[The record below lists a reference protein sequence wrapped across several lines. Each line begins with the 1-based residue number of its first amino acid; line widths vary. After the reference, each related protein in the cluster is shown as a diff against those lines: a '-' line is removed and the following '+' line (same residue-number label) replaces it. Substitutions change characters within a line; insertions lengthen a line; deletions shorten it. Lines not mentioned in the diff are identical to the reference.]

1 MGLFRRRK
9 AEQDTRRR
17 AHQPGR
23 SAPFTYYQNRNDGSS
38 KPKDVDA
45 QRATNKKRRLRHIP
59 TFVATVI
66 IVLCLVYAMTLTT
79 NPKIVIV
86 NQQNEAVSSFL
97 RPEEVYQSAA
107 ASVLGSS
114 PFNKTK
120 PTLNTDAVAAK
131 LQEQFPEATDIAVTI
146 PLLGRRPVVYMRI
159 AEPIILLNSPSGSY
173 VIDEKGRAIV
183 LLRDAPNAQALSLV
197 IVDDQTGLDIQT
209 GQQALSQNDVVFI
222 QALRQQFE
230 ASGLQIESM
239 SLPPLAHELH
249 VRIKDVP
256 YAIKFNLVG
265 DPREQAGTYLAVK
278 QKLEQDKVTPAEYID
293 VRVPERAYY
302 K

>member
-1 MGLFRRRK
+1 
-9 AEQDTRRR
+9 
-17 AHQPGR
+17 
-23 SAPFTYYQNRNDGSS
+23 
-38 KPKDVDA
+38 
-45 QRATNKKRRLRHIP
+45 
-59 TFVATVI
+59 
-66 IVLCLVYAMTLTT
+66 
-79 NPKIVIV
+79 
-86 NQQNEAVSSFL
+86 
-97 RPEEVYQSAA
+97 
-107 ASVLGSS
+107 
-114 PFNKTK
+114 
-120 PTLNTDAVAAK
+120 
-131 LQEQFPEATDIAVTI
+131 
-146 PLLGRRPVVYMRI
+146 MRI

-183 LLRDAPNAQALSLV
+183 LLQDAPNAQALSLV

-230 ASGLQIESM
+230 ASGLQVESM
-239 SLPPLAHELH
+239 TLPPLAHELH

-256 YAIKFNLVG
+256 YVIKFNLVG

>member
-1 MGLFRRRK
+1 MGLFKRRK
-9 AEQDTRRR
+9 TEQDTRRR

-23 SAPFTYYQNRNDGSS
+23 SAPFTYYQSRNEGSAGA
-38 KPKDVDA
+38 KNTVE
-45 QRATNKKRRLRHIP
+45 QRVTSQKTRLRHIP

-66 IVLCLVYAMTLTT
+66 IVLCLAYAMTLTT

-107 ASVLGSS
+107 TTVLSS
-114 PFNKTK
+114 SLLNKAK

-197 IVDDQTGLDIQT
+197 TVDDQTGLDIQT

-230 ASGLQIESM
+230 ASGLKVESM
-239 SLPPLAHELH
+239 TLPPLAHELH